1 VKRHE
6 TRSEYWAT
14 FRRPALWLAAFA
26 GASLVSFLGFWY
38 RYLEDVVVGRHGTFV
53 WRAIDEWTGAFYGT
67 PIVVATAVIGWYFP
81 LDRTHWRKSL
91 PIHAVALLCFSV
103 LHTSLN
109 WGARI
114 VLYPLFGLGAYDYGQ
129 MPLRYLMEFPNDV
142 IFYLINQVV
151 VATFR
156 YYRTMRDRELSLAQA
171 ELRNLRLQLQ
181 PHFLFNAL
189 NTISA
194 TMYDDPAAADAMI
207 AELSELLRVSLKTVH
222 TQEVP
227 LRAEL
232 ESLSH
237 YTALMQARFGDKL
250 AVAVDVDPAAADALV
265 PSLIL
270 QPLVENAV
278 RHGNVSLLGQGRI
291 DVRARRNGDQL
302 TIDVLDD
309 GPGTTTPPGEGNQ
322 PNGVGLSATAER
334 LRLLYGD
341 AHRFSAGN
349 AGGGSGFAVAIA
361 IPFRP
366 CAS

>member
-1 VKRHE
+1 
-6 TRSEYWAT
+6 
-14 FRRPALWLAAFA
+14 
-26 GASLVSFLGFWY
+26 
-38 RYLEDVVVGRHGTFV
+38 
-53 WRAIDEWTGAFYGT
+53 
-67 PIVVATAVIGWYFP
+67 
-81 LDRTHWRKSL
+81 
-91 PIHAVALLCFSV
+91 
-103 LHTSLN
+103 
-109 WGARI
+109 
-114 VLYPLFGLGAYDYGQ
+114 
-129 MPLRYLMEFPNDV
+129 
-142 IFYLINQVV
+142 
-151 VATFR
+151 
-156 YYRTMRDRELSLAQA
+156 
-171 ELRNLRLQLQ
+171 
-181 PHFLFNAL
+181 
-189 NTISA
+189 
-194 TMYDDPAAADAMI
+194 MYDDPAAADAMI

-237 YTALMQARFGDKL
+237 YTALMRARFGDKL

-278 RHGNVSLLGQGRI
+278 RHGNVSLLGRGRI

-309 GPGTTTPPGEGNQ
+309 GPGTTTPQGK
-322 PNGVGLSATAER
+322 GVGLSATAER

-349 AGGGSGFAVAIA
+349 GGSGFAVAIA